1 MVLRSITHCSPDLPK
16 SFQVLLEL
24 LLSGL
29 HKTHFAYQIGS
40 IDLRQNGSVTEQ
52 VVVIV
57 RALLIPRPCVGWST
71 VYALILQASSTE

>member
-29 HKTHFAYQIGS
+29 HKVLTHFAYQIGS

-57 RALLIPRPCVGWST
+57 
-71 VYALILQASSTE
+71 